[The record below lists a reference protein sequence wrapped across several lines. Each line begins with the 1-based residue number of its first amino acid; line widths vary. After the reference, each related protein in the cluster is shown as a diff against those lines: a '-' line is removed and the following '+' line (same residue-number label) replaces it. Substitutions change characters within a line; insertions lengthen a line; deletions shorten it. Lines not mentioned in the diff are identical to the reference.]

1 LPYTPQWKWCRMPK
15 MGIRELTTAGQG
27 VEIRMARAGLG
38 WSAGRLAHEARVGR
52 NTVARVEGG
61 AAVRNGTVER
71 IRAALTAAG
80 VRFGAKSDGQ
90 ATVSVVVDS
99 RPV

>member
-1 LPYTPQWKWCRMPK
+1 MPK

-38 WSAGRLAHEARVGR
+38 WSASRLAQEARVGR
-52 NTVARVEGG
+52 NTVTRVEGG
-61 AAVRNGTVER
+61 AAVRSGTVER
-71 IRAALTAAG
+71 IRAALIAAG
-80 VRFGAKSDGQ
+80 VRFGAKSEGQ